1 MTEQIKRERSLILI
15 VAEGCPGC
23 DELAERLKRSKIKAK
38 VMDVTKS
45 LEAARIV
52 RDLGIVS
59 VPTIVSVETTEQG
72 TEICT
77 LDKKNKVKCVKASEE
92 EV

>member
-1 MTEQIKRERSLILI
+1 MAEEIKRERYLILI

-23 DELAERLKRSKIKAK
+23 DELAERLKRSKINAK

-72 TEICT
+72 TELCT
-77 LDKKNKVKCVKASEE
+77 LDKQNKVKCVTTESET
-92 EV
+92 

>member
-1 MTEQIKRERSLILI
+1 MRELILI

-23 DELAERLKRSKIKAK
+23 HELAERLKRSKLKTK

-52 RDLGIVS
+52 RDLGIMR
-59 VPTIVSVETTEQG
+59 VPTIVTVERTEEG
-72 TEICT
+72 TELCT
-77 LDKKNKVKCVKASEE
+77 LDKDKKGVICVREKPE
-92 EV
+92 